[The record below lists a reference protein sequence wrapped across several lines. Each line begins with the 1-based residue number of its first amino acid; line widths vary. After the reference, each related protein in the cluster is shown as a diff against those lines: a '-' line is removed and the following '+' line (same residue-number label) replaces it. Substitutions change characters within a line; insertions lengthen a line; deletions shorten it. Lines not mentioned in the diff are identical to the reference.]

1 MKYAIELQGNIV
13 VAIHS
18 FDDDVVIPD
27 NLIPFDNIDGIELGM
42 TL

>member
-18 FDDDVVIPD
+18 FDDDVVIPEH
-27 NLIPFDNIDGIELGM
+27 LIPMENIEGIELGM